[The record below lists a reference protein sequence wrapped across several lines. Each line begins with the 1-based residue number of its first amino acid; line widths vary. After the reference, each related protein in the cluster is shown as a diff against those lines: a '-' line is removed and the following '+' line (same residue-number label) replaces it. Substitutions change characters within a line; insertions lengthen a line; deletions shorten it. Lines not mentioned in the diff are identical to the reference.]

1 MTAQL
6 IPVHFHD
13 DTVFLVERNGEPYT
27 PVRPFCDAL
36 GLNWAAQTIKL
47 NQRFKT
53 TVSLIETVASDG
65 KKREMLC
72 LPLRKLPAYLYS
84 IDPEKVKPA
93 IRAKVELYQGE
104 CDEVLWRHWSGQMA
118 PKPAT
123 APVPVP
129 PAPETVTLTK
139 DEYIGFLK
147 MQIEHLQT
155 AVRPKHRG
163 LSDEDK
169 SRIKALRVQ
178 GLGEAAIGKRIGR
191 PKGTVGSY
199 LRRVR
204 LGAEG

>member
-1 MTAQL
+1 MTTQL

-36 GLNWAAQTIKL
+36 GLNWGAQTIKL
-47 NQRFKT
+47 NQRFKA

-93 IRAKVELYQGE
+93 VRAKVELYQSE
-104 CDEVLWRHWSGQMA
+104 CDEVLWRHWTGQIS
-118 PKPAT
+118 KPAT
-123 APVPVP
+123 VPASVP

-147 MQIEHLQT
+147 MQIEHLQ
-155 AVRPKHRG
+155 AVSRPRHRS
-163 LSDEDK
+163 LSDQDK
-169 SRIKALRVQ
+169 SRIKGLRAQ
-178 GLGEAAIGKRIGR
+178 GLGSAAIGTRIGR
-191 PKGTVGSY
+191 SRGTVGSY

-204 LGAEG
+204 LGEEG